1 MSILRLYRPEVLFGK
16 SIRGD
21 QIGDISLEDQLILIP
36 KLPGRELTYDHIGN
50 CEQDYEFNYLGRIS
64 NG

>member
-1 MSILRLYRPEVLFGK
+1 MSKSLPSRPEVLFGK

-36 KLPGRELTYDHIGN
+36 KSPGRELTYTHIGD
-50 CEQDYEFNYLGRIS
+50 CQ
-64 NG
+64 

>member
-1 MSILRLYRPEVLFGK
+1 MSKSLPNRPEVLFGK

-36 KLPGRELTYDHIGN
+36 NARATECPYVPIGD
-50 CEQDYEFNYLGRIS
+50 CE
-64 NG
+64 